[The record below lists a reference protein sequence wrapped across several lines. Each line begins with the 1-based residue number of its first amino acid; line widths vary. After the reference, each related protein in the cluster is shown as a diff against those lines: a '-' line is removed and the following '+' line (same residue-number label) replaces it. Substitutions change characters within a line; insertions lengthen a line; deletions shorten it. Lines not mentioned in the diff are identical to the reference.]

1 MWLLWSCCA
10 ALLHENPEAKNYI
23 RGCFQRCCRWRNIFK
38 TSGNSQLVPL
48 GEEEGERRLQT
59 PLIASEAAS
68 EQDSTEPVGTAK
80 PGVSDE
86 ESLIEQSPE
95 TKLLE
100 AEN

>member
-1 MWLLWSCCA
+1 MEML
-10 ALLHENPEAKNYI
+10 
-23 RGCFQRCCRWRNIFK
+23 
-38 TSGNSQLVPL
+38 LVP
-48 GEEEGERRLQT
+48 RDT
-59 PLIASEAAS
+59 I
-68 EQDSTEPVGTAK
+68 EQDSTEPMDTAI